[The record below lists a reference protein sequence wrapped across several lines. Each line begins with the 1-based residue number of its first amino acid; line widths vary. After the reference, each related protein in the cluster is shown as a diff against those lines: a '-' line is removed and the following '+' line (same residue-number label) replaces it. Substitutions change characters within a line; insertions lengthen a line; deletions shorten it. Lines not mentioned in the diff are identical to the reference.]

1 MRVKLFSTIIVA
13 ALALTTVGCASIS
26 EDRKISSDLHKLTYS
41 KDAAKYSAV
50 TKRAQK
56 AYDQGN
62 NKRAIKLIDIV
73 KKKVAT
79 NSTY

>member
-1 MRVKLFSTIIVA
+1 
-13 ALALTTVGCASIS
+13 
-26 EDRKISSDLHKLTYS
+26 
-41 KDAAKYSAV
+41 V

-62 NKRAIKLIDIV
+62 NERAIKLIDIV